1 MKLVLT
7 MLLISVSTG
16 GCSPTEGPSTD
27 PVMFQIKVDSLAHPA
42 TIVLGDTADMS
53 FFGVVGPDG
62 CHSFSHFLVIRQPAA
77 VNFVVWGK
85 RSLANACPA
94 VMVYL
99 DGKEYTVVATQEG
112 WYFINIHQPDGTIL
126 RDSLI
131 VN

>member
-1 MKLVLT
+1 MNRCYFVLIG
-7 MLLISVSTG
+7 LITIF
-16 GCSPTEGPSTD
+16 GCTTEPEKSA
-27 PVMFQIKVDSLAHPA
+27 VQFIVRVDSISHQPSVPIGD
-42 TIVLGDTADMS
+42 TIVIQL
-53 FFGVVGPDG
+53 FGTIGSDG
-62 CHSFSHFLVIRQPAA
+62 CHSFYRFEDSKQLNQLDLTI
-77 VNFVVWGK
+77 WGQ
-85 RSLANACPA
+85 RTLDNVCPA